1 MDIKKLWQGYRFPA
15 CGSCKKDC
23 QGHLDYDNL
32 CANLNYLKEYAE
44 KNYAKNKESFDE
56 LKKIIGETKPNIFS
70 FGCGLGLDYVGA
82 KEIFGDNLNYYGI
95 EECDWAIKNTDNYK
109 NFEPRLPKTMMFNEG
124 MFLLTATR
132 ENAVL
137 CFFNSLFTISNNTE
151 NLQKQLIEALQNKRN
166 FYIVCDYTI
175 NSNYHMPKEEQDFIN
190 KLLTRLNWQFKFKR
204 FEILGGDGIIICG
217 ER

>member
-1 MDIKKLWQGYRFPA
+1 MNIKKLWQGYRFPN
-15 CGSCKKDC
+15 CENCKKDC
-23 QGHLDYDNL
+23 QGYLDYNNL

-44 KNYAKNKESFDE
+44 KNYEKNKESFGE
-56 LKKIIGETKPNIFS
+56 LKKIIGNIKPNIFS

-95 EECDWAIKNTDNYK
+95 EECEWAIKKTDNYK
-109 NFEPRLPKTMMFNEG
+109 NFEPKLPKTMKFDEG

-132 ENAVL
+132 DNAVL

-151 NLQKQLIEALQNKRN
+151 DLQKQLLEALQNKRN
-166 FYIVCDYTI
+166 FYIICDYTI

-190 KLLTRLNWQFKFKR
+190 ELLRRLNGQFKFKR

>member
-1 MDIKKLWQGYRFPA
+1 MEIKKLWQGYRFPK
-15 CGSCKKDC
+15 CEGCKKDC

-44 KNYAKNKESFDE
+44 KNYEKNKKSFAE
-56 LKKIIGETKPNIFS
+56 LKKINAGRKLNIFS

-82 KEIFGDNLNYYGI
+82 KEVFGNDFNYYGI
-95 EECDWAIKNTDNYK
+95 EECDWAIKSTDNYK
-109 NFEPRLPKTMMFNEG
+109 NFEPRLPKTMKFDEG

-151 NLQKQLIEALQNKRN
+151 DLQKQLFDALQDKKN

-175 NSNYHMPKEEQDFIN
+175 NNNYHMPKEEQDFIN
-190 KLLTRLNWQFKFKR
+190 KLLRRLSGQFKYKR
-204 FEILGGDGIIICG
+204 FEILSGDGIIVCG

>member
-1 MDIKKLWQGYRFPA
+1 MDIKKLWQGYRFPN
-15 CGSCKKDC
+15 CESCKNDC

-44 KNYAKNKESFDE
+44 KNYEKNKESFSE
-56 LKKIIGETKPNIFS
+56 LKTIIGTTKPNIFS

-82 KEIFGDNLNYYGI
+82 KEIFGNNLNYYGI
-95 EECDWAIKNTDNYK
+95 EEFEWAIKKTDNYK
-109 NFEPRLPKTMMFNEG
+109 NFEPKLPKTMKFDEG

-132 ENAVL
+132 DNAVL

-151 NLQKQLIEALQNKRN
+151 DLQKQLLEALQNKRN
-166 FYIVCDYTI
+166 FYIICDYTI
-175 NSNYHMPKEEQDFIN
+175 NSNYHIPKEEQDFIN
-190 KLLTRLNWQFKFKR
+190 KLLRRLHGQFKFKR
-204 FEILGGDGIIICG
+204 FEILSGDGIIICG

>member
-1 MDIKKLWQGYRFPA
+1 MEIEKLWQGYKFQN
-15 CGSCKKDC
+15 CENCKKDC
-23 QGHLDYDNL
+23 QGHLNYDNL

-44 KNYAKNKESFDE
+44 KNYAKNKESFLE
-56 LKKIIGETKPNIFS
+56 LKKITGKKKLNIFS

-82 KEIFGDNLNYYGI
+82 KEIFENNFNYYGI
-95 EECDWAIKNTDNYK
+95 DECDWAIKKTENYK
-109 NFEPRLPKTMMFNEG
+109 NFEPKLPKSMKFDEG
-124 MFLLTATR
+124 LFLLSATR

-137 CFFNSLFTISNNTE
+137 CFFNSLFTISNNIE
-151 NLQKQLIEALQNKRN
+151 DLQKQLLDTLHNKNN

-190 KLLTRLNWQFKFKR
+190 KLLRKLKEQFKFKH
-204 FEILGGDGIIICG
+204 FEILSGNGIIIYG

>member
-1 MDIKKLWQGYRFPA
+1 MNIKKLWQGYRFPN
-15 CGSCKKDC
+15 CENCKKDC
-23 QGHLDYDNL
+23 QGHLDYNNL
-32 CANLNYLKEYAE
+32 RANLNYLKEYAE
-44 KNYAKNKESFDE
+44 KNYEKNKESFGE
-56 LKKIIGETKPNIFS
+56 LKKIIGNIKPNIFS

-95 EECDWAIKNTDNYK
+95 EECELAIKKTDNYK
-109 NFEPRLPKTMMFNEG
+109 NFEPKLPKTMQFDEG

-132 ENAVL
+132 DNAVL

-151 NLQKQLIEALQNKRN
+151 DLQKQLFEALQNKRN

-190 KLLTRLNWQFKFKR
+190 KLLRRLNGQFKFKR
-204 FEILGGDGIIICG
+204 FKILGGDGIIICG

>member
-1 MDIKKLWQGYRFPA
+1 MEIKKLWQGYRFPS
-15 CGSCKKDC
+15 CENCKKEC

-44 KNYAKNKESFDE
+44 KNYEKNKESFVE
-56 LKKIIGETKPNIFS
+56 LKKIVGERKLNIFS

-95 EECDWAIKNTDNYK
+95 EECEWAIKKTDNYK
-109 NFEPRLPKTMMFNEG
+109 NFEPKLPKTIKFDEG
-124 MFLLTATR
+124 IFLLTATR

-151 NLQKQLIEALQNKRN
+151 DLQKQLLDSLQDKKN

-175 NSNYHMPKEEQDFIN
+175 NSNYHMPKEELDFID
-190 KLLTRLNWQFKFKR
+190 KLLRKISGQFKFKR
-204 FEILGGDGIIICG
+204 FEILGGDGIIVCG